1 MLNPEQSDDPHDVL
15 VVAPDVVLVAP
26 TEEELSKLAHTSRH
40 SSDPQTRA
48 GADFA
53 AGPTI
58 TSIDTTFRPAV
69 NVDPPDHRSPI
80 RRRARAF
87 TTALLFAGCTSALG
101 IAWQFYGEAT
111 QQMIAA
117 WEPQRFLTSILPL
130 KKPGPAARPSLPAVD
145 AVTANDIP
153 AQAPLP
159 AQVTP
164 PEAVAPTAAAPSD
177 DAAQA
182 LRSIAGE
189 IATLRQEMEQL
200 KAGVELLKIN
210 QQEMSRNIANA
221 SAQNL
226 RQETSAPSPR
236 PTRARARK
244 PITPVPP
251 AQAAANP
258 SMRQPA
264 APYVPREREP
274 QPAAAV
280 QPQAVPELASVPR
293 PPMPLR

>member
-1 MLNPEQSDDPHDVL
+1 MLNPKQSDDPHDVL

-26 TEEELSKLAHTSRH
+26 TEEDLSKLARTSRI
-40 SSDPQTRA
+40 SSDPQTRT

-53 AGPTI
+53 AGPTV
-58 TSIDTTFRPAV
+58 TPIDTTFRPAV
-69 NVDPPDHRSPI
+69 HVDPPDHRSPI
-80 RRRARAF
+80 RGRARAF

-111 QQMIAA
+111 QQIIAA
-117 WEPQRFLTSILPL
+117 WEPQRILTSILPL
-130 KKPGPAARPSLPAVD
+130 KKTGPPARPSLPAVD

-159 AQVTP
+159 AQVSP
-164 PEAVAPTAAAPSD
+164 PEPAAPTSAAPSD

-200 KAGVELLKIN
+200 KAGVELLKTS

-226 RQETSAPSPR
+226 RQASAPSPR
-236 PTRARARK
+236 PARARAGK

-258 SMRQPA
+258 SLRQSA
-264 APYVPREREP
+264 APYLPREREP
-274 QPAAAV
+274 QPTAAV
-280 QPQAVPELASVPR
+280 QPQAVPEFASVPR